1 VIYSNGGIVF
11 TDYKRLEKIHGADGA
26 FEILNEIILR
36 LEMKHILYRKHLF
49 SDKVV
54 RDEALVL
61 YEQILEERGEDFDPH
76 NIGVDEDE

>member
-36 LEMKHILYRKHLF
+36 LETKHILYRKHLF
-49 SDKVV
+49 SDKSV

-76 NIGVDEDE
+76 NLGVEDE

>member
-1 VIYSNGGIVF
+1 MF

-36 LEMKHILYRKHLF
+36 LETKHILYRKHLF
-49 SDKVV
+49 SDRFV
-54 RDEALVL
+54 REQSYAL

-76 NIGVDEDE
+76 SIGVEDE

>member
-1 VIYSNGGIVF
+1 MF

-36 LEMKHILYRKHLF
+36 LETKHILYRKHLF
-49 SDKVV
+49 SDKSV
-54 RDEALVL
+54 RDEALAL

-76 NIGVDEDE
+76 NLVMEDRYYYCYTIWY

>member
-49 SDKVV
+49 SDKSV

-76 NIGVDEDE
+76 NLGVEDE

>member
-1 VIYSNGGIVF
+1 MIYSNGGIVF

-36 LEMKHILYRKHLF
+36 LETKHILYRKHLF
-49 SDKVV
+49 SDKSV

-61 YEQILEERGEDFDPH
+61 YEQILEERGEDFDLH
-76 NIGVDEDE
+76 NLGVEDE

>member
-1 VIYSNGGIVF
+1 MIYSNGGIVF

-49 SDKVV
+49 SDKSV

-76 NIGVDEDE
+76 NLGVEEDE

>member
-1 VIYSNGGIVF
+1 MIYSNGGIVF

-49 SDKVV
+49 SDKSV
-54 RDEALVL
+54 RDEALAL
-61 YEQILEERGEDFDPH
+61 YEQILEERGEDFDPL
-76 NIGVDEDE
+76 NLGVEDE